1 MADII
6 LAGDS
11 FSLKKLRNAAEQL
24 EDAQN
29 LMQKVYD
36 AVFSTSFWAEAN
48 PFALLDGSK
57 NMNVFDGTI
66 DELHT
71 YQQRVHQKEETLRT
85 LAQRIEAAVRE
96 LAETDQSFRGKLSGE
111 SRKTTW
117 ERFKSTVRILVQPVS
132 TTAILLI
139 GAINGLFSSD
149 AAIGGETRISGFAE
163 AQIANAYRQFDWT
176 DIEPTDEEIN
186 EIAAN
191 SKNEADLLK
200 QFQTL
205 HADKMRMESEA
216 IYAEFD
222 WRGIS
227 VTEEEKTAVIQKAS
241 GKNEL
246 RMLFEK
252 LYNEKLDAM
261 PPTEIHLTTYT
272 SGAAAEAGCI
282 RYVSQSNDYRANGWG
297 DYGSVPGKASPNGEC
312 CTACQSMALSYLG
325 IDASP
330 EKILDT
336 GKHMEM
342 TWRETGYNGEFVRG
356 SDNQATIYA
365 NRWNYDDFVQCV
377 DKFENDKNRGITSP
391 VIIRYDG
398 GHFIMIVG
406 RGAEEGTYRAI
417 GPWGGQSG
425 TWERDNLVVRIDSS
439 GKISNVGTNCSH
451 MQHGEPWSVEHLQ
464 QYTKV

>member
-29 LMQKVYD
+29 LMQKAYD
-36 AVFSTSFWAEAN
+36 AVYSTGFWAEAN
-48 PFALLDGSK
+48 PFALLDGDK

-66 DELHT
+66 DELNAF
-71 YQQRVHQKEETLRT
+71 QQRVRQKEETLRT
-85 LAQRIEAAVRE
+85 LAQRMEAAVQE
-96 LAETDQSFRGKLSGE
+96 IAEADQSFRGKLSGE
-111 SRKTTW
+111 N
-117 ERFKSTVRILVQPVS
+117 STKRAWNGFWDSIATAGKIASTPAIPIL
-132 TTAILLI
+132 
-139 GAINGLFSSD
+139 
-149 AAIGGETRISGFAE
+149 AAIGRLFHSESTVVGETPIE
-163 AQIANAYRQFDWT
+163 APTQKKIRFT
-176 DIEPTDEEIN
+176 DDEIET
-186 EIAAN
+186 
-191 SKNEADLLK
+191 
-200 QFQTL
+200 
-205 HADKMRMESEA
+205 
-216 IYAEFD
+216 IYGEFD

-227 VTEEEKTAVIQKAS
+227 VTDEEKTAIVQRAS
-241 GKNEL
+241 DKWEL
-246 RMLFEK
+246 HLLFEK

-342 TWRETGYNGEFVRG
+342 TWGESGYNGEFVRG

-451 MQHGEPWSVEHLQ
+451 MQHGETWTVEHLQ